1 MRAFRC
7 LQPGG
12 DCDSPG
18 RSSGDAGAAVPQ
30 VSAAERRGGVVGGAH
45 RVGVLGSLAGATCGP
60 RSNFCS
66 LIEKPPGTREGAR
79 REFGG
84 GHLGS
89 CRPARPWVPR
99 PALSKAACWLR
110 SLMTRG
116 KVVTSSSY
124 GGGWNSTSRGA
135 WLLSGGSGAV
145 RRLGQEEAGVIL
157 RIQGCLSFGLGE
169 GCMRQFLL
177 TRLILAGCSGF
188 PRLFRLYFFS
198 PTVRSSEH
206 LWWSLSFFE
215 YPCLC

>member
-60 RSNFCS
+60 RSNFSS
-66 LIEKPPGTREGAR
+66 LIEKPPGAREGAQ

-135 WLLSGGSGAV
+135 RLLSGGRQRSGPTPWP
-145 RRLGQEEAGVIL
+145 RGSWSYFKNSGMPFLRAGGRVYATVPTHPPY
-157 RIQGCLSFGLGE
+157 LSWL
-169 GCMRQFLL
+169 
-177 TRLILAGCSGF
+177 
-188 PRLFRLYFFS
+188 
-198 PTVRSSEH
+198 
-206 LWWSLSFFE
+206 
-215 YPCLC
+215 